1 MHEQEHMIEGA
12 GTHIWL
18 HYATTVMVN
27 GRPRTIEM
35 GIPVPTGADDAL
47 REQLLREANAGM
59 NQLIGSVENRV
70 AQLLHQVP
78 PTQGAIPTPTPA
90 AKPSVTPPPRPRPTT
105 PSNAPA
111 PTSSSVSDIATP
123 SRPPTQPQQITPP
136 YNAPQTPQRH
146 EVRENRENRENREA
160 REIRETREP
169 ERESERERERVSEVV
184 PPSDATSEQIEQ
196 PVRQTMNL
204 PSMREISANV
214 SLPQFIQY
222 INEHLGLN
230 PKQAMEIL
238 KVKSLSGINLRDALE
253 QLQRSQG
260 GQNDADGAASV
271 GERGRAGT
279 TETST
284 KAMSSANGQNGQRA
298 ERAERVERIEGDE
311 RPSKPETRNNNGQQ
325 ASPPKQPI
333 PFRPAGGKI
342 EESRANPKVVRE
354 SPAAY
359 FDEEDDEN
367 DSDIGDE
374 LDELL
379 DDGDEEEQQG
389 LTPQERVQASGLVS
403 RLRESQGVAT
413 VNPARLKVLGNV
425 TDGQIDE
432 AQLVDLI
439 QGLWGITATKRLKV
453 DQAEALISWAKEDDF
468 QNEAEIVLLFLE
480 EDALARGNR

>member
-1 MHEQEHMIEGA
+1 MNEQEHMIEGA

-35 GIPVPTGADDAL
+35 GIPVPLGADDTL

-105 PSNAPA
+105 PSNAPMSA
-111 PTSSSVSDIATP
+111 SSSAPDVVAS
-123 SRPPTQPQQITPP
+123 SRPPTQPQQT
-136 YNAPQTPQRH
+136 APLYTASQVSQGH
-146 EVRENRENRENREA
+146 EVREGREGREGRENRE
-160 REIRETREP
+160 IRGTREP
-169 ERESERERERVSEVV
+169 ERERESAREPEREREVT
-184 PPSDATSEQIEQ
+184 PSLEGEQNEQ
-196 PVRQTMNL
+196 AVRQGVSL

-260 GQNDADGAASV
+260 GQNDADGAENV

-279 TETST
+279 TEASM
-284 KAMSSANGQNGQRA
+284 KAVSSANGQNGQRA

-342 EESRANPKVVRE
+342 EDSRANPKVVRE

-359 FDEEDDEN
+359 FDEEDDEH

-389 LTPQERVQASGLVS
+389 LTPQERVQASSLVS